1 MGVVCISFL
10 TNLKQHRVPYLR
22 HAGEKKNL
30 IFLFQD
36 EVKHDA
42 EMENEYQLTTTSI
55 ASFTALVT
63 KAGASMDKSSVMLWQ
78 IKAY

>member
-1 MGVVCISFL
+1 
-10 TNLKQHRVPYLR
+10 
-22 HAGEKKNL
+22 
-30 IFLFQD
+30 
-36 EVKHDA
+36 
-42 EMENEYQLTTTSI
+42 MENEYQLTTTSI